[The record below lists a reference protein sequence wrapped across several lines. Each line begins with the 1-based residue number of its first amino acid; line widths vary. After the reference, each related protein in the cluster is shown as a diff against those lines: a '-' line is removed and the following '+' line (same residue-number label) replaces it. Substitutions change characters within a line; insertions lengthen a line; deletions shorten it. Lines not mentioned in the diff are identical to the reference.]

1 MLMTPAEAAEKL
13 KLSVYTIRR
22 MIHDGRIPAS
32 RMGTGTHARLR
43 IDEADLQAFI
53 ENSKTQHGE
62 SLSTS

>member
-1 MLMTPAEAAEKL
+1 MMTPAEVAERL
-13 KLSVYTIRR
+13 GLNVYTIRR

>member
-1 MLMTPAEAAEKL
+1 MLTPDEVAEKL

-43 IDEADLQAFI
+43 IAEADLNAFLDS
-53 ENSKTQHGE
+53 SKTPPEHG
-62 SLSTS
+62 

>member
-13 KLSVYTIRR
+13 GLHVVSVRR

-53 ENSKTQHGE
+53 DGSKTPSEPKQ
-62 SLSTS
+62 

>member
-1 MLMTPAEAAEKL
+1 MLTPDEVAEKL

-43 IDEADLQAFI
+43 IAEADLNAFLDS
-53 ENSKTQHGE
+53 SKTPPE
-62 SLSTS
+62 PR

>member
-13 KLSVYTIRR
+13 GLHVVSVRR

-43 IDEADLQAFI
+43 IDEADLKAFLDG
-53 ENSKTQHGE
+53 SKAPTEPKQ
-62 SLSTS
+62 

>member
-43 IDEADLQAFI
+43 IAEADLNVFI
-53 ENSKTQHGE
+53 DGSKAPTE
-62 SLSTS
+62 PKLAK

>member
-1 MLMTPAEAAEKL
+1 MLTPDEVAEKL

-43 IDEADLQAFI
+43 IAEADLNAFLDS
-53 ENSKTQHGE
+53 SKTPTE
-62 SLSTS
+62 PKP

>member
-1 MLMTPAEAAEKL
+1 MLTPDEVAEKL

-43 IDEADLQAFI
+43 IDEADLKAFI
-53 ENSKTQHGE
+53 DGSKTPPKP
-62 SLSTS
+62 